1 MDELVGIL
9 IALAATL
16 LGLWGI
22 GWAYG
27 DFRKGSPTRASQP
40 PGQTGTST
48 PPGAQGQK
56 PT

>member
-9 IALAATL
+9 IALVATL

-27 DFRKGSPTRASQP
+27 DFRKGS
-40 PGQTGTST
+40 GTPT
-48 PPGAQGQK
+48 PPGGQTQK
-56 PT
+56 PA